1 MALKVHLVCIDD
13 QNDFT
18 NPNGALYVKGADENV
33 KRIARMIER
42 LKDKLSD
49 ITLTMDSHHK
59 VDISHPM
66 WFVDNNGNPPA
77 PFTNVSLDGDQI
89 VFVDLAGNKTPA
101 HTRKLGAQERTVKYL
116 KALAAS
122 KRYPHTIWPEHCLIG
137 DEGHNIAP
145 VISAAVHGWEEKR
158 YAMSEVL
165 TKGSNPW
172 TEHFSAVK
180 AEVPD
185 PNDPSTQINQNFVQ
199 AAMNCD
205 IMLWVGEALSHC
217 LANTFRD
224 TVENF
229 PDPSFYGKM
238 VILTDATS
246 PVDFPVFHQYADAFL
261 RDMKA
266 KGVKTSTTT
275 DILA

>member
-18 NPNGALYVKGADENV
+18 NPNGALFVKGADENI
-33 KRIARMIER
+33 KRIARMVER
-42 LKDKLSD
+42 LQDKLSD

-66 WFVDNNGNPPA
+66 WFMDSNGNPP
-77 PFTNVSLDGDQI
+77 PPYTVISPE
-89 VFVDLAGNKTPA
+89 DLETGKWT
-101 HTRKLGAQERTVKYL
+101 TRKLGAKERTLKYL
-116 KALAAS
+116 KALRATG
-122 KRYPHTIWPEHCLIG
+122 RYPHTIWPEHCIIG

-185 PNDPSTQINQNFVQ
+185 PNDPSTQINQNFIQ
-199 AAMNCD
+199 AAMDCD
-205 IMLWVGEALSHC
+205 IMLWGGEALSHC

-224 TVENF
+224 TVDNF

-246 PVDFPVFHQYADAFL
+246 PVDFPIFHQYADTFL
-261 RDMKA
+261 KDMKA